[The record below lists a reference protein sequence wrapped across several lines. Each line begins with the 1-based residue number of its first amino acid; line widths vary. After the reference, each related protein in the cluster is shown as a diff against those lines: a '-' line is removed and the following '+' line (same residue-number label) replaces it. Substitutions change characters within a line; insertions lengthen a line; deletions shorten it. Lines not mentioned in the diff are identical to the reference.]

1 MGLDASMLRAA
12 ECKVEDLASIV
23 AEETLL
29 ADYPLATRV
38 EANVLVYAAEDLRGA
53 GRRVGTAAPV
63 GLDRQAIY
71 VELARAL
78 REGPGVVIVEGAMDP
93 AVVDRATEVFFRIID
108 EQNAAGQSV
117 GDHFAKPGAN
127 DRIWNSLEKL
137 AVADPAVFVDYHGND
152 IIDLV
157 STAWLGPAYQMTA
170 QVNVVNPG
178 GAAQVPHRD
187 YHLGFMSS
195 AQIEDYPDH
204 VHDLSPALTL
214 QGAIAHGDTPLET
227 GPTMLLPHSQ
237 KYPGGY
243 LIAGRE
249 DFAEFTTAHCV
260 QVPFAKGDAIF
271 FNPALI
277 HGAGTN
283 RTADVRRMVNLLQVS
298 SAFGRAMESVDRERV
313 VLAIYPELLSRSDDP
328 RAEIA
333 LRSAAEGYPFP
344 TNLDRDPP
352 VGGLAPRSQA
362 DIVRAALA
370 ERRTPEELRGAL
382 KDHATRR
389 ETT

>member
-1 MGLDASMLRAA
+1 MRAA
-12 ECKVEDLASIV
+12 DCRVEDLAAVV
-23 AEETLL
+23 AEQTLVG
-29 ADYPLATRV
+29 DYPCADRV
-38 EANVLVYAAEDLRGA
+38 ESNVLVY
-53 GRRVGTAAPV
+53 TAAS
-63 GLDRQAIY
+63 LRAARRAEALE
-71 VELARAL
+71 ELARAL
-78 REGPGVVIVEGAMDP
+78 GDGPGVVIVEGAVDP
-93 AVVDRATEVFFRIID
+93 DTVDRATQVFFGII
-108 EQNAAGQSV
+108 EGQNAAGKAV

-127 DRIWNSLEKL
+127 DRIWNSIEKL

-178 GAAQVPHRD
+178 GEAQVPHRD
-187 YHLGFMSS
+187 YHLGFMS
-195 AQIEDYPDH
+195 AEQIEHYPDH
-204 VHDLSPALTL
+204 VHALSPGLTL
-214 QGAIAHGDTPLET
+214 QGAIAHGATPIET

-243 LIAGRE
+243 LIADRE

-260 QVPFAKGDAIF
+260 QVPFAKGDALF

-298 SAFGRAMESVDRERV
+298 SAFGRAMESVDRVRM
-313 VLAIYPELLSRSDDP
+313 VLAIYPELLARVDDP
-328 RAEIA
+328 RAELA

-344 TNLDRDPP
+344 TNLDHDPP
-352 VGGLAPRSQA
+352 VGGLAPASQA
-362 DIVRAALA
+362 DIVRAALM
-370 ERRTPEELRGAL
+370 ERMSVDELRGVLNA
-382 KDHATRR
+382 HATRR

>member
-1 MGLDASMLRAA
+1 MRA
-12 ECKVEDLASIV
+12 EDCRVEDLAAV
-23 AEETLL
+23 VGEQTRLE
-29 ADYPLATRV
+29 DYPLADRV
-38 EANVLVYAAEDLRGA
+38 EANVLVYAASTLR
-53 GRRVGTAAPV
+53 AAERNTS
-63 GLDRQAIY
+63 LE
-71 VELARAL
+71 ELARAL
-78 REGPGVVIVEGAMDP
+78 RDGPGVVIIEGAVDP
-93 AVVDRATEVFFRIID
+93 AIVDRATGVFFRIID

-137 AVADPAVFVDYHGND
+137 AVADPKVFVDYHGND
-152 IIDLV
+152 IVDLV

-187 YHLGFMSS
+187 YHLGFMS
-195 AQIEDYPDH
+195 AEQIERYPDH
-204 VHDLSPALTL
+204 VHDLSPGLTL
-214 QGAIAHGDTPLET
+214 QGAIAHGDTPIET

-283 RTADVRRMVNLLQVS
+283 RTADVRRMVNLMQVS
-298 SAFGRAMESVDRERV
+298 SAFGRAMEGVDRERI
-313 VLAIYPELLSRSDDP
+313 VLAIYPELLARIERDADDP
-328 RAEIA
+328 GIELA

-352 VGGLAPRSQA
+352 VGGLAPPSQA
-362 DIVRAALA
+362 DIVRGALR
-370 ERRTPEELRGAL
+370 ERRSIEDLRGAL
-382 KDHATRR
+382 KEHATRR

>member
-1 MGLDASMLRAA
+1 
-12 ECKVEDLASIV
+12 
-23 AEETLL
+23 
-29 ADYPLATRV
+29 
-38 EANVLVYAAEDLRGA
+38 
-53 GRRVGTAAPV
+53 
-63 GLDRQAIY
+63 
-71 VELARAL
+71 
-78 REGPGVVIVEGAMDP
+78 
-93 AVVDRATEVFFRIID
+93 
-108 EQNAAGQSV
+108 
-117 GDHFAKPGAN
+117 
-127 DRIWNSLEKL
+127 
-137 AVADPAVFVDYHGND
+137 
-152 IIDLV
+152 
-157 STAWLGPAYQMTA
+157 MTA

-187 YHLGFMSS
+187 YHLGFMS
-195 AQIEDYPDH
+195 AEQIERYPDH

-214 QGAIAHGDTPLET
+214 QGAIAHGNTPLET

-237 KYPGGY
+237 KYPAGY

-260 QVPFAKGDAIF
+260 QVPFAKGDVIF

-283 RTADVRRMVNLLQVS
+283 RTTDVRRMVNLLQVS

-313 VLAIYPELLSRSDDP
+313 VLAIYPELLERGNDP

-352 VGGLAPRSQA
+352 VGGLAPPSQA
-362 DIVRAALA
+362 DVVRGALA
-370 ERRTPEELRGAL
+370 ERRTLDELRGML
-382 KDHATRR
+382 KEHATRR
-389 ETT
+389 ETS

>member
-1 MGLDASMLRAA
+1 MLRAA

-23 AEETLL
+23 AEDTVL

-38 EANVLVYAAEDLRGA
+38 EAKVLVYAAEDLRGA
-53 GRRVGTAAPV
+53 ARRVGGAAPV
-63 GLDRQAIY
+63 GLDRQASY
-71 VELARAL
+71 AELARAL
-78 REGPGVVIVEGAMDP
+78 REGPGVVIIEGAMDP

-243 LIAGRE
+243 LISGRE
-249 DFAEFTTAHCV
+249 DFAEFTTRHCV

-313 VLAIYPELLSRSDDP
+313 VLAIYPELLERGDDP
-328 RAEIA
+328 RAQTA

-362 DIVRAALA
+362 DVVRAALA

-382 KDHATRR
+382 KEHATRR

>member
-1 MGLDASMLRAA
+1 MRAA
-12 ECKVEDLASIV
+12 ECRVEDLAAIV
-23 AEETLL
+23 AEETRLQ
-29 ADYPLATRV
+29 DYPLGDRV
-38 EANVLVYAAEDLRGA
+38 EANVLIYSAESLRRA
-53 GRRVGTAAPV
+53 
-63 GLDRQAIY
+63 DREVAL

-78 REGPGVVIVEGAMDP
+78 GDGPGVLIIEGAVDP
-93 AVVDRATEVFFRIID
+93 AVVDRASDVFRSIID
-108 EQNAAGQSV
+108 EQNAAGRSV
-117 GDHFAKPGAN
+117 GDHFARPGSN

-137 AVADPAVFVDYHGND
+137 AITAPDVFIDYHGND
-152 IIDLV
+152 IVDLV

-187 YHLGFMSS
+187 YHLGFMS
-195 AQIEDYPDH
+195 AEQIEPYPDH
-204 VHDLSPALTL
+204 VHALSPALTL

-249 DFAEFTTAHCV
+249 DFADFTTTHCV

-283 RTADVRRMVNLLQVS
+283 RTQDVRRMVNLLQVS
-298 SAFGRAMESVDRERV
+298 SAFGRAMESVDRERM
-313 VLAIYPELLSRSDDP
+313 VLAIYPEMLDRAQRMGDDP
-328 RAEIA
+328 GSEVA
-333 LRSAAEGYPFP
+333 LRSAAEGYAFP

-352 VGGLAPRSQA
+352 VGGLAPPSQA
-362 DIVRAALA
+362 DVVRTSLA
-370 ERRTPEELRGAL
+370 DRRGVDELRAAL

-389 ETT
+389 ETS

>member
-1 MGLDASMLRAA
+1 MLRAVD
-12 ECKVEDLASIV
+12 CRVEDLAAVV
-23 AEETLL
+23 AEQTQL
-29 ADYPLATRV
+29 ADYPLADRV
-38 EANVLVYAAEDLRGA
+38 EANVLVYAADGLRGA
-53 GRRVGTAAPV
+53 HREAA
-63 GLDRQAIY
+63 LT
-71 VELARAL
+71 ELARAL
-78 REGPGVVIVEGAMDP
+78 RDGPGVIIVEGAVDP
-93 AVVDRATEVFFRIID
+93 SIVDRATEVFFRIID

-187 YHLGFMSS
+187 YHLGFMSA
-195 AQIEDYPDH
+195 AQIERYPDH
-204 VHDLSPALTL
+204 AHELSPVLTL
-214 QGAIAHGDTPLET
+214 QGAVAHGDTPIET

-249 DFAEFTTAHCV
+249 DFAEFTTERCV

-283 RTADVRRMVNLLQVS
+283 RTTDVRRMVNLLQVS
-298 SAFGRAMESVDRERV
+298 SAFGRAMESIDRERV
-313 VLAIYPELLSRSDDP
+313 VLALYPEMLARRDGGAEDP
-328 RAEIA
+328 AVELA

-352 VGGLAPRSQA
+352 VGGLAPPSQA
-362 DIVRAALA
+362 DVVRDAL
-370 ERRTPEELRGAL
+370 EQRRTLDDLRGAL
-382 KDHATRR
+382 KEHSTRR

>member
-1 MGLDASMLRAA
+1 MRADD
-12 ECKVEDLASIV
+12 CRVEDLASIV
-23 AEETLL
+23 GEATDL
-29 ADYPLATRV
+29 ADYPLAERV
-38 EANVLVYAAEDLRGA
+38 ESNVLVYSAPTLRAADRD
-53 GRRVGTAAPV
+53 AA
-63 GLDRQAIY
+63 LD
-71 VELARAL
+71 ELASAL
-78 REGPGVVIVEGAMDP
+78 RDGPGVVIIEGAVDP
-93 AVVDRATEVFFRIID
+93 TVVDRATEVFLDIID
-108 EQNAAGQSV
+108 EQNAAGQAV
-117 GDHFAKPGAN
+117 GDHFAKPGSN
-127 DRIWNSLEKL
+127 DRIWNALEKL
-137 AVADPAVFVDYHGND
+137 AVANPAVFVDYHGND
-152 IIDLV
+152 IVDLV

-187 YHLGFMSS
+187 YHLGFMS
-195 AQIEDYPDH
+195 AEQAERYPDH
-204 VHDLSPALTL
+204 VHALSPVMTL

-237 KYPGGY
+237 KYPAGY

-249 DFAEFTTAHCV
+249 DFAEFTAAHCV
-260 QVPFAKGDAIF
+260 QIPFAKGDVIF

-298 SAFGRAMESVDRERV
+298 SAFGRAMENVDRERV
-313 VLAIYPELLSRSDDP
+313 VLAIYPELLARGDDP

-352 VGGLAPRSQA
+352 VGGLAPPSQA
-362 DIVRAALA
+362 DIVRGALR
-370 ERRTPEELRGAL
+370 ERRSVEDLRGAL
-382 KDHATRR
+382 EEYATRR

>member
-1 MGLDASMLRAA
+1 MGLDAAMLRAA

-53 GRRVGTAAPV
+53 GPRVGTAAPV

-71 VELARAL
+71 AELARAL

-195 AQIEDYPDH
+195 AQIEHYPDH
-204 VHDLSPALTL
+204 VHDLSPGLTL

-249 DFAEFTTAHCV
+249 DFAEFTTTHCV

-313 VLAIYPELLSRSDDP
+313 VLAIYPELLARGDDQ
-328 RAEIA
+328 RAEVA

-362 DIVRAALA
+362 DVVRAALA
-370 ERRTPEELRGAL
+370 ERSTPEELRGAL

>member
-1 MGLDASMLRAA
+1 MRAQDCRVA
-12 ECKVEDLASIV
+12 DLAAVV

-29 ADYPLATRV
+29 ADYSLADRV
-38 EANVLVYAAEDLRGA
+38 ESNVLVYAAATLR
-53 GRRVGTAAPV
+53 AA
-63 GLDRQAIY
+63 DRGEALH
-71 VELARAL
+71 ELARAL
-78 REGPGVVIVEGAMDP
+78 RDGPGVVIIEGAMEP
-93 AVVDRATEVFFRIID
+93 AIVDRATEVFFGLID

-137 AVADPAVFVDYHGND
+137 AIADPGVFVDYHGND
-152 IIDLV
+152 IIDMV

-187 YHLGFMSS
+187 YHLGFMS
-195 AQIEDYPDH
+195 AGQIERYPDH
-204 VHDLSPALTL
+204 VHELSPVLTL

-243 LIAGRE
+243 LIAGRD

-283 RTADVRRMVNLLQVS
+283 RTSDVRRMVNLFQVS
-298 SAFGRAMESVDRERV
+298 SAFGRAMESVDRERI
-313 VLAIYPELLSRSDDP
+313 VLAIYPELLARGDDP

-352 VGGLAPRSQA
+352 VGGLAPPSQA
-362 DIVRAALA
+362 DIVRAALREQSTA
-370 ERRTPEELRGAL
+370 EELRGAL

>member
-1 MGLDASMLRAA
+1 MRA
-12 ECKVEDLASIV
+12 EDCRVEDLAAVV
-23 AEETLL
+23 AEQTRL
-29 ADYPLATRV
+29 ADYPLADRV
-38 EANVLVYAAEDLRGA
+38 EANVLVYAAGALR
-53 GRRVGTAAPV
+53 AAKR
-63 GLDRQAIY
+63 GEALD
-71 VELARAL
+71 ELARAL
-78 REGPGVVIVEGAMDP
+78 GEGPGVVIIEGAVDP
-93 AVVDRATEVFFRIID
+93 AVVDRATAVFFRIID

-137 AVADPAVFVDYHGND
+137 AVADPTVFVDYHGND
-152 IIDLV
+152 LIDLV

-187 YHLGFMSS
+187 YHLGFLSA
-195 AQIEDYPDH
+195 AQIERYPDH
-204 VHDLSPALTL
+204 VHALSPALTL
-214 QGAIAHGDTPLET
+214 QGAIAHGDTPIET

-260 QVPFAKGDAIF
+260 QVPFAKGDVIF

-283 RTADVRRMVNLLQVS
+283 RTADVRRMVNLMQVS
-298 SAFGRAMESVDRERV
+298 SAFGRAMESIDRERI
-313 VLAIYPELLSRSDDP
+313 VLAIYPELLERVQADPGDP
-328 RAEIA
+328 RVDIA
-333 LRSAAEGYPFP
+333 LRSATEGYPFP

-352 VGGLAPRSQA
+352 VGGLAPPSQA
-362 DIVRAALA
+362 DVVRAALR
-370 ERRTPEELRGAL
+370 ERRPVEDLRGAL

>member
-1 MGLDASMLRAA
+1 MRA
-12 ECKVEDLASIV
+12 EDCRVEDLAAVV
-23 AEETLL
+23 AEQTQVS
-29 ADYPLATRV
+29 DYPLADRV
-38 EANVLVYAAEDLRGA
+38 ESNVLVYAAPALRA
-53 GRRVGTAAPV
+53 ADRGTA
-63 GLDRQAIY
+63 LE
-71 VELARAL
+71 ELARAL
-78 REGPGVVIVEGAMDP
+78 GAGPGVVIIEGAVDP
-93 AVVDRATEVFFRIID
+93 ATVDRATEVFFGIID
-108 EQNAAGQSV
+108 EQHAAGQSV
-117 GDHFAKPGAN
+117 GDHFAKPGDN
-127 DRIWNSLEKL
+127 DRIWNALEKL
-137 AVADPAVFVDYHGND
+137 ATAAPDVFVDYHGND

-187 YHLGFMSS
+187 YHLGFMS
-195 AQIEDYPDH
+195 AEQIERYPDH
-204 VHDLSPALTL
+204 VHGLSPALTL
-214 QGAIAHGDTPLET
+214 QGAIAHGDTPIAT

-260 QVPFAKGDAIF
+260 QVPLAKGDVLF
-271 FNPALI
+271 FSPALI

-298 SAFGRAMESVDRERV
+298 SAFGRAMESIDRERI
-313 VLAIYPELLSRSDDP
+313 VLAIYPELLARGGDDP
-328 RAEIA
+328 RVEIA

-352 VGGLAPRSQA
+352 VDGLAPPSQA
-362 DIVRAALA
+362 DVVRAALA
-370 ERRTPEELRGAL
+370 ERRTVDDLRGAL
-382 KDHATRR
+382 KEHATRR

>member
-1 MGLDASMLRAA
+1 MLRAA
-12 ECKVEDLASIV
+12 ECRIDDLAAVVS
-23 AEETLL
+23 EQTQLG
-29 ADYPLATRV
+29 DYPLAERV
-38 EANVLVYAAEDLRGA
+38 EANVLVYAAEALRA
-53 GRRVGTAAPV
+53 ADRATA
-63 GLDRQAIY
+63 LD
-71 VELARAL
+71 ELARAL
-78 REGPGVVIVEGAMDP
+78 GEGPGVVIIEGAMAP
-93 AVVDRATEVFFRIID
+93 EVVDRATDVFFGIID
-108 EQNAAGQSV
+108 AQNAAGQSV

-178 GAAQVPHRD
+178 GQAQVPHRD

-195 AQIEDYPDH
+195 GQIERYPTH

-214 QGAIAHGDTPLET
+214 QGAIAHGDTPIET

-283 RTADVRRMVNLLQVS
+283 RTADVRRMVNLMQVS
-298 SAFGRAMESVDRERV
+298 SAFGRAMESIDRERI
-313 VLAIYPELLSRSDDP
+313 VLAIYPELLARGDDP

-344 TNLDRDPP
+344 TNLDLDPP
-352 VGGLAPRSQA
+352 VGGLAPPSQA
-362 DIVRAALA
+362 DVVRAALA
-370 ERRTPEELRGAL
+370 EGSTIDELRGAL
-382 KDHATRR
+382 KEHATRR

>member
-1 MGLDASMLRAA
+1 MLRAA
-12 ECKVEDLASIV
+12 ECRVEDLAAVI
-23 AEETLL
+23 AEQTRLS
-29 ADYPLATRV
+29 DYPLADRV
-38 EANVLVYAAEDLRGA
+38 EANVLVYAAETLRAADRGA
-53 GRRVGTAAPV
+53 A
-63 GLDRQAIY
+63 LD
-71 VELARAL
+71 ELARAL
-78 REGPGVVIVEGAMDP
+78 GDGPGVVIVEGAVDP
-93 AVVDRATEVFFRIID
+93 GTVDRATEVFFALID

-137 AVADPAVFVDYHGND
+137 AVSDPGVFVDYHGND
-152 IIDLV
+152 IVDLV

-187 YHLGFMSS
+187 YHLGFMSA
-195 AQIEDYPDH
+195 AQIESYPDH
-204 VHDLSPALTL
+204 VHALSPALTL
-214 QGAIAHGDTPLET
+214 QGAIAHGDTPIET

-237 KYPGGY
+237 KYTGGY

-298 SAFGRAMESVDRERV
+298 SAFGRAMESIDRERI
-313 VLAIYPELLSRSDDP
+313 VLAIYPELLARGDDDP

-352 VGGLAPRSQA
+352 VGGLAPPSQV
-362 DIVRAALA
+362 DVVRAALV
-370 ERRTPEELRGAL
+370 ERRTVEELRGAL
-382 KDHATRR
+382 KEHATRR

>member
-1 MGLDASMLRAA
+1 MRA
-12 ECKVEDLASIV
+12 EDCRVEDLAAVV
-23 AEETLL
+23 AEQTRLE
-29 ADYPLATRV
+29 DYPLADRV
-38 EANVLVYAAEDLRGA
+38 ESNVLVYRADALRAA
-53 GRRVGTAAPV
+53 
-63 GLDRQAIY
+63 DREHAQA
-71 VELARAL
+71 ELARAL
-78 REGPGVVIVEGAMDP
+78 GDGPGVLIIEGAVDP
-93 AVVDRATEVFFRIID
+93 VVVDRATDVFFAIID
-108 EQNAAGQSV
+108 EQNAAGQAV

-127 DRIWNSLEKL
+127 DRIWNALEKL
-137 AVADPAVFVDYHGND
+137 AVAAPGVFVDYHGND

-157 STAWLGPAYQMTA
+157 STAWLGPAYQMTS

-187 YHLGFMSS
+187 YHLGFMT
-195 AQIEDYPDH
+195 AGQIEGYPDH
-204 VHDLSPALTL
+204 MHALSPALTL
-214 QGAIAHGDTPLET
+214 QGAVAHGDTPIET

-237 KYPGGY
+237 KYPAGY

-260 QVPFAKGDAIF
+260 QVPFAKGDVIF

-298 SAFGRAMESVDRERV
+298 SAFGRAMESVDRERIL
-313 VLAIYPELLSRSDDP
+313 LAVYPELFERRDDP

-362 DIVRAALA
+362 DIVRSALR
-370 ERRTPEELRGAL
+370 ERRTIDDVRGAL
-382 KDHATRR
+382 KEHATRR
-389 ETT
+389 ETS

>member
-1 MGLDASMLRAA
+1 MGLDAAMLRAT
-12 ECKVEDLASIV
+12 ECRVEDLAAVVS
-23 AEETLL
+23 EQTRLS
-29 ADYPLATRV
+29 DYPLADRV
-38 EANVLVYAAEDLRGA
+38 EANVLVYAAEALR
-53 GRRVGTAAPV
+53 AADRDAA
-63 GLDRQAIY
+63 LD
-71 VELARAL
+71 ELARAL
-78 REGPGVVIVEGAMDP
+78 GDGPGVVIIEGAMDP
-93 AVVDRATEVFFRIID
+93 STVDRATEVFFDIID
-108 EQNAAGQSV
+108 EQNAAGRSV

-137 AVADPAVFVDYHGND
+137 AVADPGVFVDYHGND

-187 YHLGFMSS
+187 YHLGFMSA
-195 AQIEDYPDH
+195 AQIERYPDH
-204 VHDLSPALTL
+204 VHGLSPALTL
-214 QGAIAHGDTPLET
+214 QGAIAHGDTPIET

-237 KYPGGY
+237 KYPAGY

-283 RTADVRRMVNLLQVS
+283 RTPDVRRMVNLMQVS
-298 SAFGRAMESVDRERV
+298 SAFGRAMETVDRERI
-313 VLAIYPELLSRSDDP
+313 VLAIYPELLSRGDDP

-352 VGGLAPRSQA
+352 VGGLAPPSQA
-362 DIVRAALA
+362 DVVRAALG
-370 ERRTPEELRGAL
+370 ERRTVEELRGAL
-382 KDHATRR
+382 KEHATRR

>member
-1 MGLDASMLRAA
+1 M
-12 ECKVEDLASIV
+12 
-23 AEETLL
+23 
-29 ADYPLATRV
+29 
-38 EANVLVYAAEDLRGA
+38 
-53 GRRVGTAAPV
+53 
-63 GLDRQAIY
+63 
-71 VELARAL
+71 
-78 REGPGVVIVEGAMDP
+78 
-93 AVVDRATEVFFRIID
+93 
-108 EQNAAGQSV
+108 

-137 AVADPAVFVDYHGND
+137 AVSDPGVFVDYHGND
-152 IIDLV
+152 IVDLV

-187 YHLGFMSS
+187 YHLGFMSA
-195 AQIEDYPDH
+195 AQIERYPDH
-204 VHDLSPALTL
+204 VHALSPALTL
-214 QGAIAHGDTPLET
+214 QGAIAHGDTPIET

-283 RTADVRRMVNLLQVS
+283 RTVDVRRMVNLLQVS
-298 SAFGRAMESVDRERV
+298 SAFGRAMESIDRERI
-313 VLAIYPELLSRSDDP
+313 VLAIYPELLARGDDDP

-352 VGGLAPRSQA
+352 VGGLAPPSQA
-362 DIVRAALA
+362 DVVRVALG
-370 ERRTPEELRGAL
+370 ERRTVEELRGAL
-382 KDHATRR
+382 KEHATRR